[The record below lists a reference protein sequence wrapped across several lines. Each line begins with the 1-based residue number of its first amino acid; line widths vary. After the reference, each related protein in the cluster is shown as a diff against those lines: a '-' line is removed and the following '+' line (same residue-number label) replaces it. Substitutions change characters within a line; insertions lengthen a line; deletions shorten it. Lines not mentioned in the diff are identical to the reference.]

1 MITGTLA
8 TMSREEARA
17 AARAAGA
24 TVTDSVSKKTTL
36 LVVGAEPGSKLRK
49 AQELGVR
56 VAEEDRVPAV
66 AREQRVGAMTL
77 DAG

>member
-1 MITGTLA
+1 
-8 TMSREEARA
+8 MSREEARA

-36 LVVGAEPGSKLRK
+36 LVVGAEAGSKLKK

-56 VAEEDRVPAV
+56 IVDEAEFRQWLG
-66 AREQRVGAMTL
+66 RSS
-77 DAG
+77 